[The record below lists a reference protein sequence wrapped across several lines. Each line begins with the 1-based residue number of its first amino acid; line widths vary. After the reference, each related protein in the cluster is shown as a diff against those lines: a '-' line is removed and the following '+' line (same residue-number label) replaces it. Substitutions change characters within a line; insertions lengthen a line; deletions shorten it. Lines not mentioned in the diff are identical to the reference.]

1 MPAKSVI
8 YAIRGGKTPGAYLL
22 YPDAQRA
29 GFAHRQAVGD
39 ATKFQADSEEEA
51 RGLAD
56 EFLALPPVSNWMADY
71 QVWLNRQPF
80 MLRAGAFLILF
91 NIIFVLSHYLVVAAM
106 ALFNCDNAIV
116 ATTGTCKG
124 LVELKSFISER
135 IDQLVKVFIAE
146 VMAGLTALALIM
158 TGLVKL

>member
-1 MPAKSVI
+1 M
-8 YAIRGGKTPGAYLL
+8 
-22 YPDAQRA
+22 
-29 GFAHRQAVGD
+29 
-39 ATKFQADSEEEA
+39 
-51 RGLAD
+51 AD

-71 QVWLNRQPF
+71 QEWLNRQPF
-80 MLRAGAFLILF
+80 LLRAAAFLILF

-135 IDQLVKVFIAE
+135 IQMKKTSKYLFFSFTLDLHEIIVFYDI
-146 VMAGLTALALIM
+146 ICIFWF
-158 TGLVKL
+158 